1 MRSRYCVNCRISG
14 SIWRRLYRQLRV
26 VFEIAPHEMIGAGTG
41 FQSDGASIIGRSDAI
56 LLGQRE
62 YAQNAADS
70 SLAFR
75 SVHGL
80 AQRAN
85 MRSGYF
91 GSTQQLFG

>member
-1 MRSRYCVNCRISG
+1 MA
-14 SIWRRLYRQLRV
+14 Q
-26 VFEIAPHEMIGAGTG
+26 
-41 FQSDGASIIGRSDAI
+41 ASSVEAMPYV

-70 SLAFR
+70 NLAFS

-91 GSTQQLFG
+91 GSKQQLFG